1 MLYGQLSNKADVYSF
16 GVLLLETISGKKNQ
30 DPNQP
35 EDEVYLPIRVRDS
48 FIISFRVSYELLN

>member
-30 DPNQP
+30 DPNQL
-35 EDEVYLPIRVRDS
+35 EDEVYLPIQVCES
-48 FIISFRVSYELLN
+48 FKISFGVSYDLLN

>member
-35 EDEVYLPIRVRDS
+35 EDEVYLPIRVRES
-48 FIISFRVSYELLN
+48 FNISFGVSYELLN

>member
-48 FIISFRVSYELLN
+48 FRISFGVSCELLN

>member
-30 DPNQP
+30 DPSQR
-35 EDEVYLPIRVRDS
+35 EDEVYLPIRVCES
-48 FIISFRVSYELLN
+48 FKFSFGVSYDLLN

>member
-35 EDEVYLPIRVRDS
+35 KDEVYLPIRVCES
-48 FIISFRVSYELLN
+48 FNISFGVSYELLN

>member
-16 GVLLLETISGKKNQ
+16 GILFLEIISGKKNQ

-35 EDEVYLPIRVRDS
+35 KDKVFLPIRVCES
-48 FIISFRVSYELLN
+48 FRISFGVSYDY